1 MFNIN
6 VMLNG
11 LKGRFTNDV
20 INNAVQNLV
29 NKGILEQ
36 YTDEDGDFS
45 FELTKA
51 GFGYA
56 EELLKDPTSIM
67 GFLDEEDEEDEDE
80 EDENERTS

>member
-20 INNAVQNLV
+20 INKAVQNLV

-45 FELTKA
+45 FELTKD
-51 GFGYA
+51 GYGYA
-56 EELLKDPTSIM
+56 DELLKDPTYIM
-67 GFLDEEDEEDEDE
+67 DFLDEEDEEDEDE